1 MNLDNSITKKENDMD
16 FSENFQMEKKS
27 PEELIKELEQ
37 IDEILEQI
45 RKDGEYWMGEYPLS
59 SKKG

>member
-1 MNLDNSITKKENDMD
+1 MD